1 MSEPSIASRRTYDN
15 RARQQKA
22 AQTRERIVA
31 AGSELVHDFDSWNWR
46 DLTFKAVAER
56 AGVGERTVY
65 RHFPT
70 ERHLHDA
77 VMQRLESEAGISYE
91 DVDLTNIGDVT
102 ARVFA
107 SLQRFSVRKS
117 VEAPQDPTFVGVDVR
132 RRDALARAVSAAAPG
147 WSAAEQQVD
156 GGPSRRAVECAQLRA
171 AGRGMGHR
179 RGRRNPRDRLA
190 DGQGRRRNRGR
201 RPAACV
207 ACASDRGFRSRH
219 RTAPVASSRHSPN
232 AR

>member
-1 MSEPSIASRRTYDN
+1 MSESSIARRTYDN

-31 AGSELVHDFDSWNWR
+31 AGSELVHAFDSWDWR

-91 DVDLTNIGDVT
+91 DVDLTNIDEVT

-107 SLQRFSVRKS
+107 SLQRFSVCKS
-117 VEAPQDPTFVGVDVR
+117 VETPQDPTFVGVDVR
-132 RRDALARAVSAAAPG
+132 RRTALMRAVSAYAPS
-147 WSAAEQQVD
+147 WSPLEQQM
-156 GGPSRRAVECAQLRA
+156 A
-171 AGRGMGHR
+171 AGLLDVLWNVPSYERLVGAWGIDGADATRAIGWLMAKVISAIEDDDAP
-179 RGRRNPRDRLA
+179 PR
-190 DGQGRRRNRGR
+190 
-201 RPAACV
+201 
-207 ACASDRGFRSRH
+207 
-219 RTAPVASSRHSPN
+219 
-232 AR
+232 

>member
-1 MSEPSIASRRTYDN
+1 MSESSIARRTYDN

-22 AQTRERIVA
+22 AQTRERVVA
-31 AGSELVHDFDSWNWR
+31 AGSELVHAFDSWNWR

-91 DVDLTNIGDVT
+91 DVDLTNIDEVT

-117 VEAPQDPTFVGVDVR
+117 VDTPQDPTFVGVDAR
-132 RRDALARAVSAAAPG
+132 RREALVRAVSAATPA
-147 WSAAEQQVD
+147 WSAAQQQMAAALLDVLWNVPSYERLVGVWGID
-156 GGPSRRAVECAQLRA
+156 GPDATRAIGWVMAKVIGAIEDDDA
-171 AGRGMGHR
+171 
-179 RGRRNPRDRLA
+179 P
-190 DGQGRRRNRGR
+190 
-201 RPAACV
+201 PA
-207 ACASDRGFRSRH
+207 
-219 RTAPVASSRHSPN
+219 
-232 AR
+232 